1 QALFLRNSSFV
12 ADQSKL
18 AADRLLAVDL
28 RTSISAEPNNS
39 ETSGIEQD
47 LARITLATRWALGR
61 VPTETEQTAALQLV
75 QETRAAII
83 GDDKTKDAN
92 TVERDAWSAWFL
104 TLFTTAEFR
113 YLVDIEI

>member
-1 QALFLRNSSFV
+1 MV
-12 ADQSKL
+12 ASNIEREL
-18 AADRLLAVDL
+18 A
-28 RTSISAEPNNS
+28 SIN
-39 ETSGIEQD
+39 
-47 LARITLATRWALGR
+47 LATRWAIGR

-75 QETRAAII
+75 QETRTAIT

-92 TVERDAWSAWFL
+92 SVERDAWSAWFL